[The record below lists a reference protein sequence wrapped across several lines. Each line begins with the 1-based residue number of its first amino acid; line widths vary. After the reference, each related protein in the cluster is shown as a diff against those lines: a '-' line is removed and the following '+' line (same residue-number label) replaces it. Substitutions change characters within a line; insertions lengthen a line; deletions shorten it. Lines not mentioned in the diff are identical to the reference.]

1 MVLQWR
7 LLWQLSPPLR
17 QQCRLGARCL
27 LSLGFALEATT
38 LISIVPP
45 VVRADRRYLGGLPCV
60 GGSVVVVPVAAV
72 ATTVLEAVAT
82 ATVLA
87 GAVLAAVAVATV
99 LGGAVVVS
107 VAGPR

>member
-1 MVLQWR
+1 
-7 LLWQLSPPLR
+7 
-17 QQCRLGARCL
+17 
-27 LSLGFALEATT
+27 LGFALEATT